1 MNKAVAV
8 LQLLS
13 AALLGV
19 VVLAIVINLVLIST
33 RPETISVVN
42 TMIGEGVLIVCL
54 LAMARILLRK
64 GLNSI
69 RPIEKNGSDSA

>member
-42 TMIGEGVLIVCL
+42 AMIGEGVLIVCL

-69 RPIEKNGSDSA
+69 RPTEKNGSDSA